1 MKVHKYVAL
10 PSVSPCEIKDL
21 RPPAILMDRIGP
33 INYLFHQ
40 RLLTHLV
47 SHISVVVE
55 SVRHGQRQVQIFGP
69 LKQQN
74 SLVQETS
81 QSHTGPHY

>member
-1 MKVHKYVAL
+1 MKVHKHVAL
-10 PSVSPCEIKDL
+10 PSVSPCVIKYL
-21 RPPAILMDRIGP
+21 RPPAILMDRIGL

-74 SLVQETS
+74 SPVQET
-81 QSHTGPHY
+81 